1 VPATRNLARII
12 DCQAVFRRS
21 WLESWPR
28 LTFDG
33 GKSIIA
39 IDSLSDAIL
48 QSAHTIWN
56 GSRTLTEIRENRV
69 KQKLGRGEVAV
80 VLSGN
85 TTPDMV
91 EFMGTLDFDGV
102 WVEGE
107 HGPIDFADI
116 PDITRACDLWGLT
129 SVVRVNANEPGTIY
143 RTLDVGAQGIV
154 VPHVNTA
161 DEARAVV
168 DASKFAPIG
177 HRGMFTSRQGTGV
190 ADYVHKA
197 NDHTLVVILIED
209 IIAANNLSEILEVDN
224 IDVFFVAPG
233 DLAQSMGFLG
243 QVTHPEVQSVIDNAF
258 AQIKAAG
265 RTSGALAN
273 DANIESYIGQGVTFF
288 MTGWAPWAAAG
299 ARSFLDKVAGAS
311 S

>member
-1 VPATRNLARII
+1 MTQLTPA
-12 DCQAVFRRS
+12 
-21 WLESWPR
+21 
-28 LTFDG
+28 G
-33 GKSIIA
+33 GKPIIVDA
-39 IDSLSDAIL
+39 LLSEVIL
-48 QSAHTIWN
+48 QSASIFWN
-56 GSRTLTEIRENRV
+56 GSRTLAEIRENKIKR
-69 KQKLGRGEVAV
+69 KLERGEVAV

-91 EFMGTLDFDGV
+91 EFFGTLGFDGV

-116 PDITRACDLWGLT
+116 PDITRACDLWGMT
-129 SVVRVNANEPGTIY
+129 SVVRVNANEPGIIY

-168 DASKFAPIG
+168 DAAKFAPLG
-177 HRGMFTSRQGTGV
+177 QRGNFTSRQGLGV

-197 NDHTLVVILIED
+197 NDQTLVIILIED
-209 IIAANNLSEILEVDN
+209 IIAVNNLSEILEVDN

-233 DLAQSMGFLG
+233 DLAQSMGHLG
-243 QVTHPEVQSVIDNAF
+243 QVSHPEVQSTIDGAL

-273 DANIESYIGQGVTFF
+273 DSNIESLIEKGATFF

-299 ARSFLDKVAGAS
+299 SRSFLGKVAGAGS
-311 S
+311 

>member
-1 VPATRNLARII
+1 MPATRNLARII

-116 PDITRACDLWGLT
+116 PDITRA
-129 SVVRVNANEPGTIY
+129 
-143 RTLDVGAQGIV
+143 
-154 VPHVNTA
+154 
-161 DEARAVV
+161 
-168 DASKFAPIG
+168 
-177 HRGMFTSRQGTGV
+177 
-190 ADYVHKA
+190 
-197 NDHTLVVILIED
+197 
-209 IIAANNLSEILEVDN
+209 
-224 IDVFFVAPG
+224 
-233 DLAQSMGFLG
+233 
-243 QVTHPEVQSVIDNAF
+243 
-258 AQIKAAG
+258 
-265 RTSGALAN
+265 
-273 DANIESYIGQGVTFF
+273 
-288 MTGWAPWAAAG
+288 
-299 ARSFLDKVAGAS
+299 
-311 S
+311 

>member
-1 VPATRNLARII
+1 
-12 DCQAVFRRS
+12 
-21 WLESWPR
+21 
-28 LTFDG
+28 
-33 GKSIIA
+33 
-39 IDSLSDAIL
+39 
-48 QSAHTIWN
+48 
-56 GSRTLTEIRENRV
+56 
-69 KQKLGRGEVAV
+69 
-80 VLSGN
+80 
-85 TTPDMV
+85 MV

-233 DLAQSMGFLG
+233 DLAQSLSLIHISEP
-243 QVTHPEVQSVIDNAF
+243 TRP
-258 AQIKAAG
+258 
-265 RTSGALAN
+265 
-273 DANIESYIGQGVTFF
+273 Y
-288 MTGWAPWAAAG
+288 
-299 ARSFLDKVAGAS
+299 
-311 S
+311 